1 MDVVELGGVHG
12 GVAVVDGGHEL
23 LAVLVALDVDGH
35 LNVAGVEPAV
45 AEVGGLVDGVLVVA
59 RLVVGEL
66 AEGRGGGAVDG
77 DLAQLPAVLVEKL
90 EGELLGDVA
99 VLDPVDGLVD
109 LDGRGRGGLGVGK
122 ADAVRVNLGHP
133 VGSVVRDALDRERA
147 RVAGNLDLHVVEVAV
162 IEHVVVGAGLLD
174 DLVDVRARLREVRG
188 EADEALTVVLR
199 DGVESGAVAA
209 AELELELAVVIGDV
223 RAREGLRGLDVGGH
237 AVIREGVL
245 EDRGLGALGAVGVE
259 VLHVGGELTGDG
271 VLLHRDGG
279 LVGGR
284 VVLDLA
290 VGADELLDLIVV
302 NAGRVVGDGREGHVG
317 DLAVLGGDVL
327 GGRDRAAH
335 LVALLV
341 ELIDAELELIGHGVA
356 AGQGLGGL
364 ELGRGALGVDVV
376 ERGGV
381 VAVAVL
387 NVRGE
392 GALGAVLGDGHGRDD
407 VVRGGPAVGVVA
419 GLVDDVVENVA
430 VGNLGQALAAQGGVR
445 KGVEAGGAIG
455 LHLEA
460 GLDGAVLDPV
470 AVVVLLGVVQVEGE
484 LLTLGGHGAAVDG
497 LLDLDGR
504 VTLGLIGVG
513 ELGRGLRV
521 GVAVLDR
528 GGQGAVVVLGDDDG
542 DINVGGRL
550 PAVGVVAVLGHN
562 IAIGAGLVEA
572 ELLEGLGAAVLN
584 AGDAVDRLSVLL
596 EGEIEGLALY
606 GLGAA
611 DDGLVDLDGGLRASG
626 IGVVDNEVILTRGPG
641 GDGLLLVAVGHAGDG
656 EFAILVGLNRDVDLL
671 VGRVG
676 PTLAELRGLVDG
688 VLIRTGLVVGLGV
701 ERRGVVLGVDGG
713 LGELAAVLVLQLEGE
728 LLVVADIV
736 LAVDRL
742 GHAELRGDGAGVGV
756 VEGRGTLLV
765 ALVGNGGV
773 QGAVVVVRD
782 VDGNLLVGGLGPAVA
797 EVGRLGNDVGV
808 GSHLIKGVI
817 KRLEALGGIAGLD
830 GDGAERVARLVAVLV
845 GREEAE
851 GELLVRGQRAIVD
864 GLLDENRRGARG
876 LVGVVETGGALSGV
890 AVLDL
895 GGEAA
900 LAVVGHGHRGLDV
913 GRGGPAVV
921 VVAGLLHNIV
931 ISTGLGELNVV
942 EAGDLAGLGLDGA
955 KLVALGVAVLV
966 GLVKVEDE
974 LLVGL
979 RVGAAVDGLVDGDG
993 GLAGG
998 GVGVGEE
1005 GRGLF
1010 GVGVAVGDLGA
1021 DGAVGGLDDLD
1032 RHVDVGGRGP
1042 AIGPVANLVNH
1053 VVKGLTRVVQAVGK
1067 RVEAGRA
1074 VSLDGDGLA
1083 DLGALGDVAL
1093 LVDRVALGLVERELE
1108 GLVLGRVGA
1117 ADDLLV
1123 DEEVRVGGVFIG
1135 VVELRGFGAV
1145 GVGNGGDELLVG
1157 RVAGHLNGHVNVGS
1171 LGPELTIEGR
1181 GLGDDVAAD
1190 ADLVVVDG
1198 AEAGLAVGGLAAVDG
1213 DGLERVA
1220 LLLAGLVDLVELE
1233 LKLLVGVDRT
1243 FVDGLLDIERR
1254 GGGGISVVER
1264 GGVGAVAVLD
1274 GDAERAVAVVLSG
1287 HGGGHVGRG
1296 EPGVGVVTGLVDG
1309 VGPGALA
1316 LDLELLEAGGLA
1328 GLGRH
1333 GVDDVLLSVE
1343 QLEAELLAGL
1353 RVGAA
1358 VDGLIDIDGG
1368 LALGGVGVGE
1378 RGGVGPAAILDRG
1391 GQGAVGVLGDG
1402 DGRRGLGV
1410 GGPTLVVV
1418 AGLANG
1424 VGELLASVGGG
1435 VIHVRERDGIAGL
1448 GGDGGDDL
1456 VVGVDELEGELL
1468 ALDRLGAAD
1477 DGLAHL
1483 DVGGAVGGVGVVER
1497 GVGGL
1502 LARGVG
1508 DGDGQVAL
1516 IVTGADGH
1524 RGGDVVGL
1532 GPVRS
1537 VQVGDLGDG
1546 VVIGL
1551 ARVGVAEGDGSEGSL
1566 ARGVGGHV
1574 LERRAAVGGRGGE
1587 LEGLAVLGGGA
1598 VNGLLEAQ
1606 LEGAG
1611 GLLVGVVERGGVGA
1625 VAVLNGD
1632 VERAVALIRG
1642 GHGDGHVVRGGPAV
1656 AAVADLVDRVG
1667 LGSDLGDGELIEA
1680 GGLAGLGGN
1689 GTELR
1694 ARGALALVQVEGE
1707 LLVGL
1712 RVGAAVDRLVD
1723 GDGGLAGGRV
1733 LISKERG
1740 GAVSGGAGVR
1750 DGGAEGA
1757 VAVVDDLD
1765 GGGHVT
1771 RERPTGAVLAG
1782 LVDGV
1787 RELLVGVGEA
1797 VVDRAEVDGLAVLSL
1812 NGAELLARGAVA
1824 LVELELELLVGGGVG
1839 AALNRLVRG
1848 ERGGAGGLVGVRD
1861 HAGVDAGGGLA
1872 VVDGGRELIGVVLIH
1887 HNGNHDVAAVRPTGA
1902 ERRGLGD
1909 HVVVRALLLEAQR
1922 TERSG
1927 LVVLRGNGLD
1937 DVAVLDPVLADLL
1950 GGEEPER
1957 VLLARGLAH
1966 DRLVDLRGRRRG
1978 GALLVVGG
1986 DAHAGVLVGL
1996 VGDRADDRRVAEL
2009 DRGVV
2014 RRLIV
2019 GLGLIGRGRRIEH
2032 HVGAVV
2038 GNVVAGRGL
2047 GLLDEVNLADL
2058 ERSLGGAEGDDA
2070 VLVGGDGLDLGLLA
2084 VVLVNRVEGELGAL
2098 KTLARVL
2105 LGNLGHRQAVAHG
2118 HDAGVGFLDND
2129 LPADLGVLGGDAFE
2143 GAAVGDGHRRA
2154 DRADGRA
2161 LVGHG
2166 ERRGVGHGEGED
2178 GLLLAIDGGVLDRGG
2193 AAGRDVVAA
2202 RIDDLERP
2210 VGEGEGGAHGVG
2222 EGEGVAVGEVE
2233 ALLVHLNGELDARLV
2248 GGARRHGLVEDLV
2261 LDDGRA
2267 GAGGELG
2274 AAGLCGRGIGE
2285 RHTLAR
2291 GDVGGLDDGLIGH
2304 LDATDPVAVG
2314 GSDARR
2320 RDREGHDAVSL
2331 GHRGRLRVIGGVV
2344 VAGVAD
2350 KVVLGGTIDVGHA
2363 RGERVLDGDAGGAE
2377 VGDARAPLDVGIR
2390 HDLPAGDPGAGRAVG
2405 PRVVRVPRSGAV
2417 ALPYGR
2423 HAVDGVLR
2431 LSGALIHVVHI
2442 HGRGVGELIARRRNG
2457 AGLAGCGLVGN
2468 DDVVGSHEAANGVAV
2483 QEHDGIGAILAIFV
2497 VLNVV
2502 VGAHRQGHIALLGLE
2517 HNVADDDRVEIFGI
2531 RVLLDHV
2538 FPRDGGHVGRARH
2551 VGEVDRGAPL
2561 GGRAVVALAHELLR
2575 HVGTRIGRGV
2585 GAVTL
2590 AGRILVVARGHIDGV
2605 LHRVGGRGV
2614 RHGRVVSDGKALL
2627 ADAGR
2632 QGEGERR
2639 AARVDF
2645 AARNDIVGLVGNNV
2659 LGSGLEGVAVT
2670 EGVGEGVATH
2680 VSLEGTVV
2688 ELDGPGDVV
2697 VGTGGGL
2704 AHHGVLNLGGVGLD
2718 LRGILGILCAPAPL
2732 GGVLNVVDFLVVLE
2746 VLERGF
2752 LDLRRIGDVVVAL
2765 RAVAQRDGGHLTID
2779 GHGRLLTRGVS
2790 VLVTHGEGILDEG
2803 QVVADGVGDDE
2814 VLRTGRGGRDL
2825 DDPGVG
2831 AVHGV
2836 VSAVVGGPLV
2846 AVDLLILCGDGDR
2859 GARAGEDDG
2868 RLLAVALGLVRDLE
2882 LEAEVGGQLGDVLV
2896 QPLLGELDVD
2906 LVVLDLPGTGRL
2918 VAGVVERRGGTVDH
2932 LDVARDL
2939 VINVRLGE
2947 RRELTGSEVDVE
2959 LAVQRGVGRNG
2970 LAAVRLLAVRVV
2982 GDAHRERA
2990 GVLVDKDRIGVGI
3003 VLACGVGE
3011 GDALLGAVDLAVVRG
3026 GVGGDGGD
3034 GLDGVGLGRLLIV
3047 AGRALIG
3054 YFAVSRAV
3062 FIGR

>member
-1 MDVVELGGVHG
+1 M
-12 GVAVVDGGHEL
+12 
-23 LAVLVALDVDGH
+23 
-35 LNVAGVEPAV
+35 
-45 AEVGGLVDGVLVVA
+45 
-59 RLVVGEL
+59 
-66 AEGRGGGAVDG
+66 
-77 DLAQLPAVLVEKL
+77 
-90 EGELLGDVA
+90 
-99 VLDPVDGLVD
+99 
-109 LDGRGRGGLGVGK
+109 
-122 ADAVRVNLGHP
+122 
-133 VGSVVRDALDRERA
+133 
-147 RVAGNLDLHVVEVAV
+147 
-162 IEHVVVGAGLLD
+162 
-174 DLVDVRARLREVRG
+174 
-188 EADEALTVVLR
+188 
-199 DGVESGAVAA
+199 
-209 AELELELAVVIGDV
+209 
-223 RAREGLRGLDVGGH
+223 
-237 AVIREGVL
+237 
-245 EDRGLGALGAVGVE
+245 
-259 VLHVGGELTGDG
+259 
-271 VLLHRDGG
+271 
-279 LVGGR
+279 
-284 VVLDLA
+284 
-290 VGADELLDLIVV
+290 
-302 NAGRVVGDGREGHVG
+302 
-317 DLAVLGGDVL
+317 
-327 GGRDRAAH
+327 
-335 LVALLV
+335 
-341 ELIDAELELIGHGVA
+341 
-356 AGQGLGGL
+356 
-364 ELGRGALGVDVV
+364 
-376 ERGGV
+376 
-381 VAVAVL
+381 
-387 NVRGE
+387 
-392 GALGAVLGDGHGRDD
+392 
-407 VVRGGPAVGVVA
+407 A

-460 GLDGAVLDPV
+460 GLDGGAVLDPV

-484 LLTLGGHGAAVDG
+484 LLALGGHGAAVDG

-528 GGQGAVVVLGDDDG
+528 GGQGAVVVLGDGDG
-542 DINVGGRL
+542 DVNVGGRL

-584 AGDAVDRLSVLL
+584 AGDAVDRLAVLL

-626 IGVVDNEVILTRGPG
+626 IGVVDNEVILARGTG

-656 EFAILVGLNRDVDLL
+656 EVAVLVGLNRDVDLL

-676 PTLAELRGLVDG
+676 PTLAELRGLLDG
-688 VLIRTGLVVGLGV
+688 VLVRTGLVVGLGA
-701 ERRGVVLGVDGG
+701 EGRGVVLGVDGG
-713 LGELAAVLVLQLEGE
+713 VGELVALGILQLEGE
-728 LLVVADIV
+728 LLAVANIV

-782 VDGNLLVGGLGPAVA
+782 GDGNLLVGGLGPAVA

-808 GSHLIKGVI
+808 GSHLIKDVLKG
-817 KRLEALGGIAGLD
+817 LEALGGIASLD
-830 GDGAERVARLVAVLV
+830 GDGAERVARLVAALV

-851 GELLVRGQRAIVD
+851 GELLVRGQRALVD
-864 GLLDENRRGARG
+864 GLLDENRRGAG
-876 LVGVVETGGALSGV
+876 GIIGVVEAGGALSGV

-955 KLVALGVAVLV
+955 ELVALGVAVLV
-966 GLVKVEDE
+966 SLVQVEGE
-974 LLVGL
+974 LLAGL
-979 RVGAAVDGLVDGDG
+979 GGSAAVDRLVDGDG

-1005 GRGLF
+1005 GRGLI

-1042 AIGPVANLVNH
+1042 AIGPVADLVNH

-1083 DLGALGDVAL
+1083 DLGARGDVAL
-1093 LVDRVALGLVERELE
+1093 LVDRVALVLVERELE

-1171 LGPELTIEGR
+1171 LGPVLTIEGR
-1181 GLGDDVAAD
+1181 GLGDDVAAG

-1243 FVDGLLDIERR
+1243 VVDGLLDIERR

-1274 GDAERAVAVVLSG
+1274 GDAERAVAVVLGG

-1333 GVDDVLLSVE
+1333 GVNDVLLSVE

-1402 DGRRGLGV
+1402 DGRRGLDI

-1435 VIHVRERDGIAGL
+1435 VLHARERDGLAGL

-1642 GHGDGHVVRGGPAV
+1642 GHGDGHVVRGGPTV

-1712 RVGAAVDRLVD
+1712 RGGAAVDGLVD
-1723 GDGGLAGGRV
+1723 GDGGLARGRV

-1872 VVDGGRELIGVVLIH
+1872 VVDGGRELIGVVLSH
-1887 HNGNHDVAAVRPTGA
+1887 HDGNHDVAAVRPTGA

-2070 VLVGGDGLDLGLLA
+2070 VLVGGDGLDRGLLA

-2129 LPADLGVLGGDAFE
+2129 LLADLGVLGGDAVE

-2274 AAGLCGRGIGE
+2274 AAGLCGRGVGVGLG
-2285 RHTLAR
+2285 LAR
-2291 GDVGGLDDGLIGH
+2291 GDIGGLDDGLIGH
-2304 LDATDPVAVG
+2304 LNATYPVAVG

-2344 VAGVAD
+2344 VAGVAV
-2350 KVVLGGTIDVGHA
+2350 KVVLGGAIDVGHA

-2377 VGDARAPLDVGIR
+2377 VGDARAPLAVGIR
-2390 HDLPAGDPGAGRAVG
+2390 HDLPAGDPGAGRAVA
-2405 PRVVRVPRSGAV
+2405 PVIARVPGSGAV
-2417 ALPYGR
+2417 ALIHGR
-2423 HAVDGVLR
+2423 RAADGVLR

-2483 QEHDGIGAILAIFV
+2483 QELDGIGAILAIGGD
-2497 VLNVV
+2497 LI
-2502 VGAHRQGHIALLGLE
+2502 VGARRQGHIALLGLE

-2561 GGRAVVALAHELLR
+2561 GGRAVVALAHEPLR

-2605 LHRVGGRGV
+2605 LHRVGGRSV

-2627 ADAGR
+2627 ADARR

-2639 AARVDF
+2639 AARVDV
-2645 AARNDIVGLVGNNV
+2645 AARNDFVGLVGNNV

-2670 EGVGEGVATH
+2670 EGVGEGVAVH
-2680 VSLEGTVV
+2680 VSLEGAVV

-2718 LRGILGILCAPAPL
+2718 LRGILGVRRTPVPL
-2732 GGVLNVVDFLVVLE
+2732 GGVLYVVNFLVVLE
-2746 VLERGF
+2746 VLEGGF

-2765 RAVAQRDGGHLTID
+2765 RAVAQRDGGHLTVD
-2779 GHGRLLTRGVS
+2779 GHGRLLARGVS

-2846 AVDLLILCGDGDR
+2846 AVDLLILGGDGDR

-2868 RLLAVALGLVRDLE
+2868 RILAVALGLFRDLE

-2896 QPLLGELDVD
+2896 QPLLRELDVD
-2906 LVVLDLPGTGRL
+2906 LVVLDLPSAGRL

-2947 RRELTGSEVDVE
+2947 RRELVGGEVDVE

-2990 GVLVDKDRIGVGI
+2990 GVLVDKDRIGVGV

-3026 GVGGDGGD
+3026 VGGGGGD
-3034 GLDGVGLGRLLIV
+3034 RLDGVGLGRLLIV
-3047 AGRALIG
+3047 AGCALIG
-3054 YFAVSRAV
+3054 YFAVRRASLT
-3062 FIGR
+3062 RR